1 MDQMWR
7 RVAPARGS
15 LPANLDSSVSRMR
28 HFHMML
34 TFALMV
40 RPAARA
46 CQVSSGEAAVR
57 EVAQANAMPITGD
70 SCAVGEWPDGPY
82 FLTGADVGFYTR
94 SCAEMMDE

>member
-1 MDQMWR
+1 MNQMWR

-28 HFHMML
+28 HIHMML

-46 CQVSSGEAAVR
+46 CQVSRGEGSGEGGG
-57 EVAQANAMPITGD
+57 TGECD
-70 SCAVGEWPDGPY
+70 
-82 FLTGADVGFYTR
+82 ADYR
-94 SCAEMMDE
+94 